1 MYGYGKTSCKKK
13 GGMLMRTVI
22 RYIGESE
29 EKEMSL
35 FAFLNNRED
44 GDNDRQRSRMKRIL
58 KLAMENEL
66 TQRQKDCINMKFYS
80 GMKVCEIADRLNIKT
95 ATVYKHIRKGI
106 EAMKHCSIYL

>member
-1 MYGYGKTSCKKK
+1 MKTI
-13 GGMLMRTVI
+13 I
-22 RYIGESE
+22 RNIDERE

-44 GDNDRQRSRMKRIL
+44 GGNDNQRKRMKRIL

-66 TQRQKDCINMKFYS
+66 TDRQKVCINMKFYL
-80 GMKVCEIADRLNIKT
+80 GMKVGEIADKLDIKP

-106 EAMKHCSIYL
+106 AVMKHCAIYL